1 MNVSYSTTDARYVRA
16 MNSKF
21 WIARIKLC
29 TAITQSN
36 AFARTFK
43 SMTRKWK
50 SHETETEGSFFF
62 HESTRILRF
71 VGKGHELIEIEIS
84 SSWKRACRHLMLFT
98 HLDKSGRYSRQAS
111 ELICWFSL
119 IGKFRERRRGCN
131 ERIRGTRVEFI
142 RACGSTC
149 WILVVVAERLRVYV
163 RSVHTR
169 KCLAAGSHSSAAC

>member
-1 MNVSYSTTDARYVRA
+1 MFVPWIRKFESRELNSAPPLHRVMHSRVHSNPWCASGRA
-16 MNSKF
+16 MKQRQKDLS
-21 WIARIKLC
+21 
-29 TAITQSN
+29 
-36 AFARTFK
+36 
-43 SMTRKWK
+43 
-50 SHETETEGSFFF
+50 F

-71 VGKGHELIEIEIS
+71 VGKGHELIEIEISKS

-119 IGKFRERRRGCN
+119 IGKFRERRRGCK
-131 ERIRGTRVEFI
+131 EGIRGTRVEFI

-149 WILVVVAERLRVYV
+149 WILVIVAERLRVYV

-169 KCLAAGSHSSAAC
+169 KCLARSHSSAAC